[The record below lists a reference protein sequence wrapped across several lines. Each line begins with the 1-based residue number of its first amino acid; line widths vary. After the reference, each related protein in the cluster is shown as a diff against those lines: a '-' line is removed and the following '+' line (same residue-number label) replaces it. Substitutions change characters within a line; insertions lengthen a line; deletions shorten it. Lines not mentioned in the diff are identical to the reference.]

1 MRRWLD
7 LIQVIDSTF
16 PSGSYAHSFGL
27 ESLGADRLE
36 ARLAT
41 RVREGLGRFELVFM
55 QQAYTRPLTALDARL
70 HAMLLPLE
78 VRQGSA
84 LIGTAL
90 LRAAC
95 ELFRDARLSE
105 FLAVG
110 PHRHHAVAFGA
121 IAAALDVPPRLAAE
135 TYAFVSLRGHVSA
148 AQRLGWLGQRDAQRV
163 LHALKPEVRV
173 AAETACGL
181 QLDMA
186 GGFAPAWDVA
196 AMAHEFAP
204 ARMFAS

>member
-7 LIQVIDSTF
+7 LLQVIDSSF

-27 ESLGADRLE
+27 ESLGVDRLE

-41 RVREGLGRFELVFM
+41 RIREGLGRFELVFVLN
-55 QQAYTRPLTALDARL
+55 AYAESLSEIDARL
-70 HAMLLPLE
+70 HAMLLPAE
-78 VRQGSA
+78 ARQASA

-105 FLAVG
+105 FLVVG
-110 PHRHHAVAFGA
+110 PHRHHAVTFGA
-121 IAAALDVPPRLAAE
+121 LAAALDVPPRMAAE
-135 TYAFVSLRGHVSA
+135 TYTFVSLRGHISA

-163 LHALKPEVRV
+163 LHALKPAVRLAV
-173 AAETACGL
+173 ETACGL

-186 GGFAPAWDVA
+186 GAFAPAWDVA
-196 AMAHEFAP
+196 AMSHEFAP

>member
-1 MRRWLD
+1 MQRWLD
-7 LIQVIDSTF
+7 LLQVIDSSF
-16 PSGSYAHSFGL
+16 PSGAYAHSFGL
-27 ESLGADRLE
+27 ESLGADQLE
-36 ARLAT
+36 ARLAA
-41 RVREGLGRFELVFM
+41 RVREGLGRFELVFV
-55 QQAYTRPLTALDARL
+55 QHAYTRPLSALDARL
-70 HAMLLPLE
+70 HAMLLPFE
-78 VRQGSA
+78 ARQASA

-105 FLAVG
+105 FLALG

-121 IAAALDVPPRLAAE
+121 IAAVLDLPPRLAAE
-135 TYAFVSLRGHVSA
+135 TYAFVALRGLVSA
-148 AQRLGWLGQRDAQRV
+148 AQRLGWLGQRDAQRL
-163 LHALKPEVRV
+163 LHALKPEVRK